1 MRMGLNGLTVEAKS
15 AIVVA
20 LGFSALPLTQCHMLW
35 ASFNI
40 GALESW
46 RNHAAA
52 RCTQFIYE
60 VQTKS
65 LSVIIDAW
73 VEVVLLVRQVR
84 VDWGRRVRARFRDSD
99 SDDIG
104 FWSNSDS
111 DSS

>member
-60 VQTKS
+60 VQNKS

-73 VEVVLLVRQVR
+73 VEVVLKQSLVELLP
-84 VDWGRRVRARFRDSD
+84 
-99 SDDIG
+99 DDTAPTRL
-104 FWSNSDS
+104 D
-111 DSS
+111 DTPYR